1 MGYMNC
7 PEYPA
12 IMFHTMLNVKRKIF
26 KDKEE
31 EPVQENIFYCE
42 KVHLIAP
49 GKYTDIKQAPQQDI

>member
-1 MGYMNC
+1 
-7 PEYPA
+7 
-12 IMFHTMLNVKRKIF
+12 MFHPMLNVKRKIF

-31 EPVQENIFYCE
+31 EPVQVNIFYCE